1 MPRQPAPCPRN
12 SPRSKRPCPA
22 GNWFLAL
29 ALAAVRNLDRALR
42 SVLGIVEFC
51 DCTICILRIAFRRA
65 RLELELH
72 DGTRIKKSD
81 ELVELHFWNE
91 HLPSVKDC
99 GSPFGWAVR
108 FRSQMRLS
116 LDLLATHA
124 VEHPDFR
131 NVKAFYARMVLPI
144 DGRWDKCTSVAK
156 DLGFDLRR
164 LPRGP
169 LERVHDSLE
178 NLLIYALVWAFHPGK
193 LQRRRA
199 KLERVHWW
207 ISRKDLIARIADA
220 PFSRTLAP
228 HCEVEYL
235 FRCLGPGAAAQ
246 LSESSGIASPFSRPG

>member
-1 MPRQPAPCPRN
+1 MLRQPAPCPRN
-12 SPRSKRPCPA
+12 SPRSTRPCTA
-22 GNWFLAL
+22 GKWFLAL
-29 ALAAVRNLDRALR
+29 ALGAVRNLDRALR
-42 SVLGIVEFC
+42 SMLGIVEFC

-65 RLELELH
+65 RLELELP

-124 VEHPDFR
+124 AENPDFR

-169 LERVHDSLE
+169 LERMHDSLE

-207 ISRKDLIARIADA
+207 ISRKDLMARIAEA
-220 PFSRTLAP
+220 PFGQNP
-228 HCEVEYL
+228 
-235 FRCLGPGAAAQ
+235 AAQ
-246 LSESSGIASPFSRPG
+246 LGVALAENDSLYLHK